1 MGRFDFYRI
10 GLLIGL
16 GVCMY
21 LLLQAWNEDYGQR
34 SRDAETS
41 EAPPVEQILDEPSSA
56 SDDVIPVQPSVG
68 ADESESPSD
77 DFVPDQSLVRQGGT
91 PESLLQHDESSLVS
105 VKTPLMHV
113 WIDRKGG
120 DIVRVRLPEHPV
132 SLKDP
137 DVPLT
142 LLERSR
148 NHVYIAQSGLLG
160 RDGPDANGSRPVYN
174 APRDEWEL
182 NEGNLIV
189 KLWFEQDELRVEKHF
204 HFTADSNLIEVDHV
218 VENRSLDPFLANVYA
233 QLTRDGQPVE
243 EASGFF
249 GPRPYLGGALTTPDD
264 QYKKV
269 SFDDL
274 DEQPYR
280 VENIGG
286 WIAILQHYFLSTWV
300 AADEASYLYYGMR
313 DSRGYYRYGFTGPET
328 LVPAGQTGTYSLRF
342 YAGPKHQGVLK
353 EIAPHLNLTVDYG
366 WLWWLAM
373 PLFYL
378 LELCQ
383 SGVGNWGLAII
394 LLTIIVKV
402 VLYPLSAL
410 SYKSMAKMRVV
421 APQMNRLK
429 ERFGSDRQRFSQEM
443 MKLYQKEGVSPLLG
457 CLPMLA
463 QLPVFIALYWVLYES
478 VELRQAPFVFWIQ
491 DLSAMDPWFVLPLLM
506 GASMFFMQML
516 NPPMPDPMQQKIMK
530 FMPIAFTILFVF
542 FPAGLVLYWLVNN
555 LLSFAQQYFTTK
567 RIEKENAAK
576 QTT

>member
-1 MGRFDFYRI
+1 MGRFDLYRI

-21 LLLQAWNEDYGQR
+21 LLLQAWNQDYGQKTR
-34 SRDAETS
+34 NTDTQEM
-41 EAPPVEQILDEPSSA
+41 PVEQISETPSSV
-56 SDDVIPVQPSVG
+56 S
-68 ADESESPSD
+68 EESPIDTRNPQDTQSPSG
-77 DFVPDQSLVRQGGT
+77 DFVPDRSLVRQGGS
-91 PESLLQHDESSLVS
+91 PESSIQHDETSLVS

-120 DIVRVRLPEHPV
+120 DIVRVLLPEHPV
-132 SLKDP
+132 SLKEP

-142 LLERSR
+142 LLDRSR
-148 NHVYIAQSGLLG
+148 THVYVAQSGLLG
-160 RDGPDANGSRPVYN
+160 RDGPDGSGTRPLYQASRESWN
-174 APRDEWEL
+174 L
-182 NEGNLIV
+182 NEGELLV
-189 KLWFEQDELRVEKHF
+189 RLSYEQDDIRVEKHF
-204 HFTADSNLIEVDHV
+204 YFNAGSNLIEVDHV
-218 VENRSLDPFLANVYA
+218 VENRSSDAFLANVYA

-249 GPRPYLGGALTTPDD
+249 GPRPYLGGALTTADD

-269 SFDDL
+269 SFEDL
-274 DEQPYR
+274 DEERYR

-286 WIAILQHYFLSTWV
+286 WIAILQHYFLSSWV
-300 AADEASYLYYGMR
+300 TADEASYLYYGLR
-313 DSRGYYRYGFTGPET
+313 DQRGYYRFGFTGPEI
-328 LVPAGQTGTYSLRF
+328 LVPSGQSGTYSLRF
-342 YAGPKHQGVLK
+342 YAGPKDQSVLK

-378 LELCQ
+378 LEICQ
-383 SGVGNWGLAII
+383 NLVGNWGLAII

-478 VELRQAPFVFWIQ
+478 VELRQAPFIFWIQ

-516 NPPMPDPMQQKIMK
+516 NPPMPDPMQQRIMK

-555 LLSFAQQYFTTK
+555 VLSFAQQYFTTK

-576 QTT
+576 SST